1 MRGGRNLLSLSHTN
15 THIYILAHIYGTHIL
30 WYLTIYSCCVFVCS
44 DENVPEAI
52 EAPSARPSRRAKT
65 AALDKTR
72 QDLTALMNHE
82 ANA

>member
-1 MRGGRNLLSLSHTN
+1 M
-15 THIYILAHIYGTHIL
+15 
-30 WYLTIYSCCVFVCS
+30 CVCVSS
-44 DENVPEAI
+44 DEENVPEAT

-82 ANA
+82 ASA